1 MYLTKMEG
9 FTDIVLTMSEQSDV
23 KPGNLLNLHDFE
35 CMKKNSKNIRKNSLK
50 KRIIFFRIKNRA
62 DRRSY

>member
-1 MYLTKMEG
+1 
-9 FTDIVLTMSEQSDV
+9 
-23 KPGNLLNLHDFE
+23 
-35 CMKKNSKNIRKNSLK
+35 MKKNSKNIRKNSLK